1 MTIDN
6 EFRAHDSINDRYL
19 WGLLEHCR
27 SIVVRARELELAKYG
42 ISIEQMS
49 VMHAL
54 LIHGGSTTLE
64 DISKITVRQY
74 NSVSTLVNRMCA
86 AGLITKEKMENQKK
100 FKITLTE
107 KARKITNTVPHK
119 SIDQIFSSLDTADKE
134 ILATCL
140 EQLIITGRE
149 YVGLNYIPPVL
160 SELD

>member
-6 EFRAHDSINDRYL
+6 EFRAHDMINDRYL

-64 DISKITVRQY
+64 EIAKITVRQY
-74 NSVSTLVNRMCA
+74 NSVSTLVNRMSVT
-86 AGLITKEKMENQKK
+86 GLITKEKMQNQKK

-107 KARKITNTVPHK
+107 KARKITETVPHK
-119 SIDQIFSSLDTADKE
+119 SIDQIFSSLDAADKG